1 MTFIS
6 YAQNFEDVML
16 WRALKHIEDGFY
28 IDVGARS
35 PDLDSVT
42 RAFYEHGWRGINVE
56 PNPRFHAQLEERRVR
71 DINLR
76 VAICDK
82 SGTQMMDSLS
92 NPGLSTLHGTIA
104 QEHAPAGLAID
115 KQEAE
120 VTTLADLWV
129 QHVPEGHDVHFLRV
143 DVEGF
148 REAALRGNDWSKY
161 RPWII
166 IVEAT
171 RPISQQDSHE
181 EWESILLTADYHF
194 TYADGFNRYYVANEH
209 AELLSAF
216 RYPPNVFDDFKSNLQ
231 NQAETRANEAEAR
244 AYALNRELKTTYAS
258 YCWRITLPLRA
269 AFVAFLWL
277 KAMLSDIAQ
286 TVKRCI
292 GVLLSPVFDLM
303 IRVIR
308 GNPKLKAWTLALVH
322 RYPPLENGM
331 YRFLMAGGIIP
342 GGKQTQISSEAPYMP
357 STELSKITPRG
368 RRIYTDLKDAIEQ
381 HNTRGQ

>member
-1 MTFIS
+1 MPFIS

-56 PNPRFHAQLEERRVR
+56 PNPEFHAQLAERRDR

-76 VAICDK
+76 LAICDK
-82 SGTQMMDSLS
+82 SGTQIINSSS
-92 NPGLSTLHGTIA
+92 NPRLSTPHETIA
-104 QEHAPAGLAID
+104 QEHASAGWAID
-115 KQEAE
+115 KQVAE

-129 QHVPEGHDVHFLRV
+129 QHVPEGHDVHFLKV

-148 REAALRGNDWSKY
+148 KEAALRGNDWSKY

-166 IVEAT
+166 VVEAT
-171 RPISQQDSHE
+171 RPTSQNECHDA
-181 EWESILLTADYHF
+181 WEKILLTADYHF
-194 TYADGFNRYYVANEH
+194 TYADGLNRYYVANEH
-209 AELLSAF
+209 AELLPAF

-231 NQAETRANEAEAR
+231 NQAEARANEAEAR

-258 YCWRITLPLRA
+258 YCWRITFPLRA
-269 AFVAFLWL
+269 AFDASLWL
-277 KAMLSDIAQ
+277 KAILSDIPQ

-292 GVLLSPVFDLM
+292 VGLLNPVFDLM
-303 IRVIR
+303 IRFIR
-308 GNPKLKAWTLALVH
+308 GNPKLKAWTLDWVH
-322 RYPPLENGM
+322 RYPLLENGL
-331 YRFLMAGGIIP
+331 YRFLIAGGIIP

-357 STELSKITPRG
+357 STELSKITPRA
-368 RRIYTDLKDAIEQ
+368 RCIYTDLKDAIEQ
-381 HNTRGQ
+381 HNTGGQ